1 MVSVNNA
8 PPRSAA
14 DRPDRIAL
22 LDSAWRLL
30 PDIARDDA
38 ATASRLKAELAAL
51 VGADGPSKVLLDAWR
66 TRFPPP
72 GGRARARRPAVT
84 PDDDEDD

>member
-1 MVSVNNA
+1 M
-8 PPRSAA
+8 
-14 DRPDRIAL
+14 
-22 LDSAWRLL
+22 

-51 VGADGPSKVLLDAWR
+51 VGPDGPSKVLLDAWKAK
-66 TRFPPP
+66 FPPP

-84 PDDDEDD
+84 PDDEDDD